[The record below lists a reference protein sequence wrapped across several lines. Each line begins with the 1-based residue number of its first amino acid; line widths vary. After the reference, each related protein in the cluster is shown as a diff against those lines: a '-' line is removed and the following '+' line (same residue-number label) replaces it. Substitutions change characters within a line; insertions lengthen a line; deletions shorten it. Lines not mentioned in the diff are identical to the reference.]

1 MGMKWM
7 SRSALNINYNKKV
20 GKSGVMWGI
29 VSNFVAEFRLV
40 KCTYEIFRQF

>member
-20 GKSGVMWGI
+20 GKSGAMWGI
-29 VSNFVAEFRLV
+29 VSNFVAEF
-40 KCTYEIFRQF
+40 QF